1 MGRRPKLTSGMIEEV
16 YKALRLGCTYT
27 LAAQYIGINKS
38 TFFRYLR
45 QGKQDPTSI
54 YGQFRDTVMRAE
66 AANAVAALARLQKA
80 ARDGDVRWDAWML
93 SRRHGYNRHLK
104 INGVVDLNGDD
115 SPISSE
121 EEYRELVER
130 VLTAGGIAAMSPV
143 GLIVSED
150 D

>member
-1 MGRRPKLTSGMIEEV
+1 
-16 YKALRLGCTYT
+16 
-27 LAAQYIGINKS
+27 
-38 TFFRYLR
+38 
-45 QGKQDPTSI
+45 
-54 YGQFRDTVMRAE
+54 
-66 AANAVAALARLQKA
+66 
-80 ARDGDVRWDAWML
+80 ML